1 MHRSLPFALQA
12 VVGLKFMSV
21 AYEAWIREMLKE
33 VSNGYIFWYVIM
45 SKELNLVTLQFINI
59 LKYKLWRM
67 FMSYDTA
74 WLPVVRL
81 TLCSFY
87 CYTKTAHRWIFFSL
101 KDEWCSTN
109 VVMLCKCR
117 TCMKRTNLF
126 PGVRRIKCMEV
137 FFPIST

>member
-1 MHRSLPFALQA
+1 
-12 VVGLKFMSV
+12 
-21 AYEAWIREMLKE
+21 MLKE
-33 VSNGYIFWYVIM
+33 VSNGYIFLIRNNVKRIK
-45 SKELNLVTLQFINI
+45 SRNAIIHNI
-59 LKYKLWRM
+59 LKHKLWRM

-87 CYTKTAHRWIFFSL
+87 CYTKTAYRWIFFSL
-101 KDEWCSTN
+101 KEEWCSTN
-109 VVMLCKCR
+109 VVMLCKCW

-137 FFPIST
+137 FFLLQLNKHQYMNVPKLYSYQNLTVY